1 MGVHIY
7 SCDINMAARSLVPNS
22 SLCFLIDK
30 YGKLTSK
37 SLKSMMLDFYD
48 IAELCGAK
56 MQLLSDVKKMRLT
69 GHGVR
74 LDDFRPYILQL

>member
-1 MGVHIY
+1 MLAIADGNEATYINETSKNRFVT
-7 SCDINMAARSLVPNS
+7 DAFNMAARSLVLNS

-37 SLKSMMLDFYD
+37 SLKSMMLEFYD

-56 MQLLSDVKKMRLT
+56 MQLLSDVKK
-69 GHGVR
+69 
-74 LDDFRPYILQL
+74 

>member
-1 MGVHIY
+1 
-7 SCDINMAARSLVPNS
+7 MAARSFVLNS

-48 IAELCGAK
+48 VAELCGAK
-56 MQLLSDVKKMRLT
+56 MQLLSDVK
-69 GHGVR
+69 
-74 LDDFRPYILQL
+74 